1 MVAMKVQP
9 KVKQYNFMVESLDA
23 NSFEL
28 GELKDF
34 LRKIYQEGASDSLL
48 HNDELQCERESI
60 WAEMSVSK

>member
-34 LRKIYQEGASDSLL
+34 L
-48 HNDELQCERESI
+48 
-60 WAEMSVSK
+60 